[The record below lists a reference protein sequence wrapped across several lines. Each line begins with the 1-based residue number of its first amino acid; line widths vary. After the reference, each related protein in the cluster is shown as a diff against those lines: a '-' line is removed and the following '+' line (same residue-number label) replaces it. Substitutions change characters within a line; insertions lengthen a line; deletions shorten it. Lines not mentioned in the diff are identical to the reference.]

1 MYNKYESGMVLS
13 TYSWLFLFYFNCFV
27 CSSSHNGDHTEGT
40 FVVKS
45 GLAQMCKG
53 GLIMDVVNVEQAKI
67 AEEAGVN
74 IFIYII
80 ANATIFYPQF
90 YDYNE

>member
-1 MYNKYESGMVLS
+1 MINFLS
-13 TYSWLFLFYFNCFV
+13 NRLA
-27 CSSSHNGDHTEGT
+27 HNGEHTEGT

-67 AEEAGVN
+67 AEEAGVEKIFLYISKLFSFSLLLNDIKQTHISN
-74 IFIYII
+74 IFRLVL
-80 ANATIFYPQF
+80 
-90 YDYNE
+90 

>member
-1 MYNKYESGMVLS
+1 MKCIKVYTSFIYFDKDLINFLS
-13 TYSWLFLFYFNCFV
+13 NRPA
-27 CSSSHNGDHTEGT
+27 HNGEHTEGT

-67 AEEAGVN
+67 AEEAGVQLKHTFVHFEI
-74 IFIYII
+74 IFILVMVK
-80 ANATIFYPQF
+80 
-90 YDYNE
+90 

>member
-1 MYNKYESGMVLS
+1 MV
-13 TYSWLFLFYFNCFV
+13 
-27 CSSSHNGDHTEGT
+27 NGNDRSAQNGEHTEGT

-67 AEEAGVN
+67 AEEAGVEDTN
-74 IFIYII
+74 ETYFVPFEIIFIFVIVR
-80 ANATIFYPQF
+80 
-90 YDYNE
+90 

>member
-1 MYNKYESGMVLS
+1 MINFLS
-13 TYSWLFLFYFNCFV
+13 NRPA
-27 CSSSHNGDHTEGT
+27 HNGEHTEGT

-67 AEEAGVN
+67 AEEAGVETKHIFVHFEI
-74 IFIYII
+74 IFILVIVKWNHI
-80 ANATIFYPQF
+80 SNTFRLVQWWR
-90 YDYNE
+90 